1 MFESFSIDL
10 ALRFKHSIP
19 SSRKEKEGEKKHK
32 KEKRKRMCEVFNL
45 FIPETGAFKI
55 SNCCMAFPG
64 DISGTP
70 RVEGV
75 KLIGSSATE
84 E

>member
-19 SSRKEKEGEKKHK
+19 SSRKEKEGKKKHK

-45 FIPETGAFKI
+45 FTQKLALLRYQIA
-55 SNCCMAFPG
+55 AWLFPAIFLEPPG
-64 DISGTP
+64 LRG
-70 RVEGV
+70 
-75 KLIGSSATE
+75 LN
-84 E
+84 